1 MSIRVGAFNNPGH
14 ELQRL
19 FDKAMVP
26 LKKFDSDEEPA
37 ATSLKKQK
45 VAEAQEAPP
54 ACLRAL
60 AQSIELMAIAAAI
73 TSVGR

>member
-1 MSIRVGAFNNPGH
+1 
-14 ELQRL
+14 
-19 FDKAMVP
+19 MVP